1 GFLTVKLSK
10 VLFARGGV
18 LDTFGSAAAK
28 VEASVSNDMAEALI
42 LTADSLQG
50 AVPAKEV
57 QEYSSLAV
65 TKFLSHRVPLAKT
78 VKLAIQDSDGDTVE
92 YNVSCVALLWAPF
105 FADAQK
111 SLATF
116 NEFASKI
123 VPVEGLTS
131 ENRESAVTSIADL
144 LTECKKVSDSRRTV
158 DNFKK
163 QVDEAKAAGAEMQ
176 QMQGVDT
183 VYFAIDVMCD
193 RATNALSEAANQ
205 LFNKMKAT
213 VSELLEKIGDLEK
226 YLARL
231 DDSSTTVAKSDREEL
246 YKFVCTQD
254 TRALYQE
261 FRWVSDN
268 TAELR
273 KMLAEFNN
281 GEPMI
286 NFETDEVFQ
295 RAGKLAASSTMM
307 QSFWRPLKPEES
319 RTTLVRRCV
328 RALNPDVRGV
338 LMKPHACV
346 QQACSNLSAVTDD
359 ADDKP
364 AEDRP
369 AEQVEPA
376 AEEVV
381 VVDAEAATRR
391 RSSQGSQGG
400 GAPKRPKARK

>member
-1 GFLTVKLSK
+1 
-10 VLFARGGV
+10 
-18 LDTFGSAAAK
+18 
-28 VEASVSNDMAEALI
+28 MAEALI

-193 RATNALSEAANQ
+193 RATNAL
-205 LFNKMKAT
+205 
-213 VSELLEKIGDLEK
+213 
-226 YLARL
+226 
-231 DDSSTTVAKSDREEL
+231 
-246 YKFVCTQD
+246 
-254 TRALYQE
+254 
-261 FRWVSDN
+261 
-268 TAELR
+268 
-273 KMLAEFNN
+273 
-281 GEPMI
+281 
-286 NFETDEVFQ
+286 
-295 RAGKLAASSTMM
+295 
-307 QSFWRPLKPEES
+307 
-319 RTTLVRRCV
+319 
-328 RALNPDVRGV
+328 
-338 LMKPHACV
+338 
-346 QQACSNLSAVTDD
+346 
-359 ADDKP
+359 
-364 AEDRP
+364 
-369 AEQVEPA
+369 
-376 AEEVV
+376 
-381 VVDAEAATRR
+381 
-391 RSSQGSQGG
+391 
-400 GAPKRPKARK
+400 